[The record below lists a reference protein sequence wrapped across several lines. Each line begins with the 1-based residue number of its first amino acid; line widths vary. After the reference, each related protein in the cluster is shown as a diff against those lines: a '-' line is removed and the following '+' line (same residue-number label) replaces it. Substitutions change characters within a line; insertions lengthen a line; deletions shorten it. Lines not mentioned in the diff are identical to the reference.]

1 MLDITQTEVCDAFK
15 ELKYRQRILEKS
27 EHYKDY
33 LDDLQPLLND
43 EQSMICADEEYAKYM
58 KKLYTSQFAHKGH
71 NAYKF
76 YSIIRSAQH
85 TCAYCNLIARSVS
98 ELDHYLPKSIFPSLA
113 ISPVNL
119 VPICSDC
126 NFKKREYYSVKRD
139 EMLIHPY
146 FDEFVNQ
153 SFDFIKCTV
162 IEKIPIGFSFSV
174 EKLQNWSECT
184 YNRAVKHFQMFNL
197 EEIYRAEFDQTFT
210 SYVYELYTIYN
221 KFSIEDVKK
230 AIKLRMTSY
239 KNGNQPWLYAG
250 FDAILNSE
258 WFFENFPNILP
269 KLNDKSSEDT

>member
-1 MLDITQTEVCDAFK
+1 MRKINMPNITQEEVCDTFK
-15 ELKYRQRILEKS
+15 NLRYRQRILEKS
-27 EHYKDY
+27 KHYEDY
-33 LDDLQPLLND
+33 LNDLQPLLND
-43 EQSMICADEEYAKYM
+43 EQTLKCVDKEYAEYM
-58 KKLYTSQFAHKGH
+58 KKLYTCQFAHKGCR
-71 NAYKF
+71 AYKF
-76 YSIIRSAQH
+76 YDTIRGAQH
-85 TCAYCNLIARSVS
+85 TCAYCNLTARSVS

-146 FDEFVNQ
+146 YDEFVNQ

-162 IEKIPIGFSFSV
+162 IESVPIGFSFSV

-221 KFSIEDVKK
+221 ECSVDDVKQ
-230 AIKLRMTSY
+230 AIKLRMTS
-239 KNGNQPWLYAG
+239 
-250 FDAILNSE
+250 
-258 WFFENFPNILP
+258 
-269 KLNDKSSEDT
+269 